1 MAESFFIRYLSYK
14 KIELAR
20 FRVYLWGVH
29 SVWKI
34 QRKLESVNVSY
45 SWLADL
51 TGTRNRLCCFGK
63 LLLRFGLFA
72 GVVNYVS

>member
-34 QRKLESVNVSY
+34 QRTLE